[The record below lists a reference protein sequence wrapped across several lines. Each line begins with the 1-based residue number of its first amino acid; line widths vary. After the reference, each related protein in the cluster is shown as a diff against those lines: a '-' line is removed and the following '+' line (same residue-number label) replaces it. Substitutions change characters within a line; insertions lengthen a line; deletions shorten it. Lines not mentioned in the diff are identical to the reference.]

1 MVGEVKKWEDR
12 KWGIDRSGKIEK
24 ILVIFDNSFWE
35 YKEKII
41 FLYFW
46 NKKHVW
52 LVKIK
57 KIFFL
62 KKKIE
67 NIKTCCY

>member
-1 MVGEVKKWEDR
+1 MKKKR
-12 KWGIDRSGKIEK
+12 KESRVMFGSSFCFLFKKIC
-24 ILVIFDNSFWE
+24 FWE

-52 LVKIK
+52 LVEMKKEKKFFEKKRKI
-57 KIFFL
+57 L
-62 KKKIE
+62 KYVAIR
-67 NIKTCCY
+67 I